1 MRVLHSA
8 SPPLPHLDNILALQE
23 TLQSSLSDQGR
34 VCLDIKYED
43 LTAQPADL
51 EQAQLSLRPE
61 VDSLPV
67 QTHWLAGTEDVLDY
81 LETLPGADHHPATSL
96 LQAWSCWRLVESP
109 Q

>member
-1 MRVLHSA
+1 M
-8 SPPLPHLDNILALQE
+8 LALQE

-34 VCLDIKYED
+34 GGLDIKDDD
-43 LTAQPADL
+43 LPAQPADL
-51 EQAQLSLRPE
+51 EQRHLTLWSE

-81 LETLPGADHHPATSL
+81 LETLPSADHHPATSL